1 MKSRTT
7 LLTQICQIALIT
19 GMLLSTSMLS
29 AQSMQDTVI
38 ANFSLLE
45 KIPHEKVYL
54 HLDKPFY
61 GAGEKIWFKGYLIN
75 AITHQDDSQ
84 SNFIITELINRSDSI
99 VERKKSV
106 ETL

>member
-1 MKSRTT
+1 MKSKTT

-19 GMLLSTSMLS
+19 EMLLSASMLS

-54 HLDKPFY
+54 HLDKPLPTKMI
-61 GAGEKIWFKGYLIN
+61 ARVTL
-75 AITHQDDSQ
+75 
-84 SNFIITELINRSDSI
+84 
-99 VERKKSV
+99 SV
-106 ETL
+106 QN

>member
-1 MKSRTT
+1 MKSKTT

-19 GMLLSTSMLS
+19 EMLLSASMLS

-54 HLDKPFY
+54 HLD
-61 GAGEKIWFKGYLIN
+61 
-75 AITHQDDSQ
+75 
-84 SNFIITELINRSDSI
+84 
-99 VERKKSV
+99 
-106 ETL
+106 